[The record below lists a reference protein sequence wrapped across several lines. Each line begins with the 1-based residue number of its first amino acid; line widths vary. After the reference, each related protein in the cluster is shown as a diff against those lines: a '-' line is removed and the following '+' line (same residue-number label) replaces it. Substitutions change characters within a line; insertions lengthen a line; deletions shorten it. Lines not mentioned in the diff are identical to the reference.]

1 MSEPSH
7 RPPLSITLHDVR
19 TGPPHEGERGEDVMR
34 LTDRGNTPAI
44 LHAFPEAQHGVLW
57 VCGARGGFGGPGQ
70 GTYARLAEGLRHKQ
84 IASLRMSY
92 RYPNV
97 LHECL
102 LDVLAGVTYLQH
114 RGAAPV
120 VLVGHSFG
128 GAVVIAAGVVHP
140 HVAGVVALA
149 PQTYGAQMAGQLAPR
164 PLLVVHGKSDTRLPY
179 ACGVHIYDWAQE
191 PKQLILYEGA
201 EHRLDE
207 CAAALEQLLT
217 QWIPTTLHAA
227 GASAQEKPSC

>member
-19 TGPPHEGERGEDVMR
+19 TGPPHEGERGEGVML

-44 LHAFPEAQHGVLW
+44 LHAFPEAQHAVLW

-97 LHECL
+97 LHECI

-164 PLLVVHGKSDTRLPY
+164 PLLVVHGKADTRLPY

-191 PKQLILYEGA
+191 PKQLVLYEGA

>member
-1 MSEPSH
+1 MSESSH

-19 TGPPHEGERGEDVMR
+19 TGPPHEGERGESVML

-44 LHAFPEAQHGVLW
+44 LHASPEAQHAVLW

-97 LHECL
+97 LHECI
-102 LDVLAGVTYLQH
+102 LDVLAGVTYLRH

-164 PLLVVHGKSDTRLPY
+164 PLLVVHGKADTRLPY
-179 ACGVHIYDWAQE
+179 ACGVQIDHWAQE
-191 PKQLILYEGA
+191 PKQLVLYEGA

-207 CAAALEQLLT
+207 CADALDQL
-217 QWIPTTLHAA
+217 
-227 GASAQEKPSC
+227 

>member
-7 RPPLSITLHDVR
+7 RPPLSITLHDVY
-19 TGPPHEGERGEDVMR
+19 TGPPHEGELGEGVML

-44 LHAFPEAQHGVLW
+44 LHAFPEAQHAVLW

-70 GTYARLAEGLRHKQ
+70 GTYTRLAEELRQEQ
-84 IASLRMSY
+84 IASLRLSY

-97 LHECL
+97 LHECI

-128 GAVVIAAGVVHP
+128 GAVVIAAGVVHSQ
-140 HVAGVVALA
+140 VAGVVAFA

-164 PLLVVHGKSDTRLPY
+164 PLLVVHGKADTRLPY
-179 ACGVHIYDWAQE
+179 ACGGHIDDWAQE
-191 PKQLILYEGA
+191 PKQLVLYDGA

-217 QWIPTTLHAA
+217 
-227 GASAQEKPSC
+227 

>member
-1 MSEPSH
+1 MSEPSY

-19 TGPPHEGERGEDVMR
+19 TGPPREGERGEGVMLR
-34 LTDRGNTPAI
+34 TDRGNTPAI
-44 LHAFPEAQHGVLW
+44 MHAFPEAQPAVLW
-57 VCGARGGFGGPGQ
+57 VCGARGGFVGPGQ
-70 GTYARLAEGLRHKQ
+70 GTYTRLAEELRQEQ
-84 IASLRMSY
+84 IASLRLSY

-97 LHECL
+97 LHECI

-164 PLLVVHGKSDTRLPY
+164 PLLVVHGKADTRLPY
-179 ACGVHIYDWAQE
+179 ACGVQIYDWAQE
-191 PKQLILYEGA
+191 PKQLVLYDGA

-217 QWIPTTLHAA
+217 QWIPTTLRSA
-227 GASAQEKPSC
+227 GPSEQERLSW

>member
-1 MSEPSH
+1 MSEPSY

-19 TGPPHEGERGEDVMR
+19 TGPPHEGERGEGVML

-44 LHAFPEAQHGVLW
+44 LHALPEA
-57 VCGARGGFGGPGQ
+57 
-70 GTYARLAEGLRHKQ
+70 
-84 IASLRMSY
+84 
-92 RYPNV
+92 
-97 LHECL
+97 
-102 LDVLAGVTYLQH
+102 QH

-149 PQTYGAQMAGQLAPR
+149 PQTSGAQMAGQLAPR
-164 PLLVVHGKSDTRLPY
+164 PLLVVHGKADTRLPY
-179 ACGVHIYDWAQE
+179 ACGVHIDDWAQE

-201 EHRLDE
+201 EHRLDA